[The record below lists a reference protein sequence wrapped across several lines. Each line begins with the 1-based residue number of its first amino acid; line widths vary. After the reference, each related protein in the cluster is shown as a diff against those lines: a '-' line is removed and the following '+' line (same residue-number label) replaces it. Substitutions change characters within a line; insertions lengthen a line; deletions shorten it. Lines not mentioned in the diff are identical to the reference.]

1 MPMSQINASIVLYHN
16 NKEQLQKVIESFL
29 NTDLHVKFP
38 FGIKLYLIDNSATDA
53 LKELAL
59 NDERIEYIFNNAN
72 LGYGGGHN
80 IAMRKSIENGV
91 AYHVVL
97 NPDIYFEKGVIE
109 ELYAYMQ
116 AHRDVGQ
123 IMPKVLYPN
132 GDLQKLCKL
141 LPTPLDLFARRFIP
155 IKSFVNWINNR
166 YELEFFSYDEIAE
179 IPFLSGC
186 FMFFRT
192 DFLAQDCLFDEEF
205 FMYLEDADLTRRI
218 AKISKT
224 LYYPKVSIV
233 HEYQR
238 GAHKSR
244 KLLYIFIASVFTY
257 FKKYGWFFDAERT
270 RVNKKTLQNLGY
282 YKR

>member
-1 MPMSQINASIVLYHN
+1 MYHN

-29 NTDLHVKFP
+29 NTALYPKGNLHVR
-38 FGIKLYLIDNSATDA
+38 LYLIDNSAKDE
-53 LKELAL
+53 LKELA
-59 NDERIEYIFNNAN
+59 NIDKRIEYIFNNAN
-72 LGYGGGHN
+72 LGYGAGHN
-80 IAMRKSIENGV
+80 IAMRKSIENSV

-109 ELYAYMQ
+109 GLFEYMQ
-116 AHRDVGQ
+116 AHKDVGH

-132 GDLQKLCKL
+132 GELQKLCKL

-155 IKSFVNWINNR
+155 IKSFVNRINNR
-166 YELEFFSYDEIAE
+166 YELDFFSYDEIAE

-192 DFLAQDCLFDEEF
+192 EVLAQDCLFDEDF

-238 GAHKSR
+238 GAHTSK

-257 FKKYGWFFDAERT
+257 FKKYGWFFDKERAKI
-270 RVNKKTLQNLGY
+270 NKKTLKTLGY
-282 YKR
+282 YKK

>member
-1 MPMSQINASIVLYHN
+1 MSQINASIVLYHN
-16 NKEQLQKVIESFL
+16 TKEQLIKVIKSFL
-29 NTDLHVKFP
+29 NTALHV
-38 FGIKLYLIDNSATDA
+38 KLYLIDNSANDA

-59 NDERIEYIFNNAN
+59 MDERIEYIYNNAN
-72 LGYGGGHN
+72 LGYGDGHN
-80 IAMRKSIENGV
+80 IAMRKSIADGV

-97 NPDIYFEKGVIE
+97 NPDICFEKGVIE
-109 ELYAYMQ
+109 GIYTYMQ
-116 AHRDVGQ
+116 AHKDVGHL
-123 IMPKVLYPN
+123 MPKVLYPN
-132 GDLQKLCKL
+132 GELQKLCKL

-155 IKSFVNWINNR
+155 IKSFVEKINNR
-166 YELEFFSYDEIAE
+166 YELEFFSYEEIAE

-192 DFLAQDCLFDEEF
+192 EVLAQDCLFDEDF

-224 LYYPKVSIV
+224 IYFPEVSIV

-238 GAHKSR
+238 GAHTSK
-244 KLLYIFIASVFTY
+244 KLLFIFIASVFTY

-270 RVNKKTLQNLGY
+270 RANQKTLQNLGY
-282 YKR
+282 YKK